1 MVPPRDGLLHSPLMR
16 GPRVITKALAEND
29 EGLVIPGI
37 GPSQA
42 DTRPL

>member
-1 MVPPRDGLLHSPLMR
+1 MVPPRDGLLRSTAKR
-16 GPRVITKALAEND
+16 GTWEITKALAVDD